1 MLRALF
7 LSLVVA
13 LAACTDAQEAK
24 IQRSAGADDLRI
36 ETPDPDARIT
46 SPLIASG
53 AANNTWYFEAS
64 FPARLMAQDGTMIA
78 EAPAIA
84 ASDWMAPGDVP
95 FNVEMA
101 FTVEEETHA
110 TLVLEEDRPG
120 EGAEPRQVRI
130 PVVLLPGPQ

>member
-7 LSLVVA
+7 VSLVVV
-13 LAACTDAQEAK
+13 LSACTDPQQAK
-24 IQRSAGADDLRI
+24 IQRSAGADDIRI
-36 ETPDPDARIT
+36 EAPEPDARIA

-53 AANNTWYFEAS
+53 TANNTWYFEAV
-64 FPARLMAQDGTMIA
+64 FPARLMAADGTMIA

-84 ASDWMAPGDVP
+84 ASDWMTPGDVP

-110 TLVLEEDRPG
+110 TLVLEEDMPG
-120 EGAEPRQVRI
+120 ENREPRQVRI
-130 PVVLLPGPQ
+130 PVVLLPGTQ

>member
-1 MLRALF
+1 MRRALF
-7 LSLVVA
+7 LSLFLG
-13 LAACTDAQEAK
+13 LAACTDAQDSK
-24 IQRSAGADDLRI
+24 IQRSEGADDLRI
-36 ETPDPDARIT
+36 EMPEPDARIS

-53 AANNTWYFEAS
+53 VADNTWYFEAV

-84 ASDWMAPGDVP
+84 ASDWMASGSVP

-110 TLVLEEDRPG
+110 TLVLEEDMPG
-120 EGAEPRQVRI
+120 EGNEPRQVRI
-130 PVVLLPGPQ
+130 PVVLLPGTQ

>member
-7 LSLVVA
+7 VCVVLG
-13 LAACTDAQEAK
+13 LAACTDPQEAK
-24 IQRSAGADDLRI
+24 IQRSAGADDIRI
-36 ETPDPDARIT
+36 ETPEPDARIT

-53 AANNTWYFEAS
+53 VADNTWYFEAV

-84 ASDWMAPGDVP
+84 ASDWMASGDVP

-101 FTVEEETHA
+101 FTVDRETHA
-110 TLVLEEDRPG
+110 TLVLEEDMPR
-120 EGAEPRQVRI
+120 ENQEPRQVRI
-130 PVVLLPGPQ
+130 PVVLAPDPP

>member
-7 LSLVVA
+7 VSLVLG

-36 ETPDPDARIT
+36 ETPEPDARIS

-53 AANNTWYFEAS
+53 VADNTWYFEAV
-64 FPARLMAQDGTMIA
+64 FPARLMAQDGTLIA

-84 ASDWMAPGDVP
+84 ASDWMASGPVP

-101 FTVEEETHA
+101 FTVEEETQA
-110 TLVLEEDRPG
+110 TLVLEEDMPS
-120 EGAEPRQVRI
+120 EGDEPRQVRI
-130 PVVLLPGPQ
+130 PVVLLPGTQ

>member
-7 LSLVVA
+7 FSLAVA

-24 IQRSAGADDLRI
+24 IQRSANADDIRI
-36 ETPDPDARIT
+36 ETPVPDARIV
-46 SPLIASG
+46 SPLTASG
-53 AANNTWYFEAS
+53 SADNNWYFEAI
-64 FPARLMAQDGTMIA
+64 FYARLMGQDGTMIA

-84 ASDWMAPGDVP
+84 ASDWMQEGQVP

-101 FTVEEETHA
+101 FTVDAETHA
-110 TLVLEEDRPG
+110 TLVLEEAMPA

-130 PVVLLPGPQ
+130 PLVLLPGSQ

>member
-1 MLRALF
+1 MLRPL
-7 LSLVVA
+7 LVSLVLA
-13 LAACTDAQEAK
+13 LCACTDAQEAK
-24 IQRSAGADDLRI
+24 IQRTAGADDLRI
-36 ETPDPDARIT
+36 ETPEPDARIA

-53 AANNTWYFEAS
+53 VANNTWYFEAV
-64 FPARLMAQDGTMIA
+64 FPARLMAHDGTMIA

-84 ASDWMAPGDVP
+84 ASNWMTPGDVP

-101 FTVEEETHA
+101 FTVDEETPA
-110 TLVLEEDRPG
+110 TLVLEEDMPG

>member
-1 MLRALF
+1 MLRVLF
-7 LSLVVA
+7 VSLVLA

-24 IQRSAGADDLRI
+24 IQRSAGADDLRL
-36 ETPDPDARIT
+36 EAPEPDARIT

-53 AANNTWYFEAS
+53 VANNTWYFEAV
-64 FPARLMAQDGTMIA
+64 FPARLMTADGTVIA

-84 ASDWMAPGDVP
+84 ASDWMAQGPVP

-110 TLVLEEDRPG
+110 TLVLEEDMPR

-130 PVVLLPGPQ
+130 PVVLLPGTQ

>member
-1 MLRALF
+1 MVRALF
-7 LSLVVA
+7 VSLVIA

-24 IQRSAGADDLRI
+24 IQRSANADDLRI
-36 ETPDPDARIT
+36 ETPEPDARIS

-53 AANNTWYFEAS
+53 VANNTWYFEAV
-64 FPARLMAQDGTMIA
+64 FPARLMAQDGTTIA

-84 ASDWMAPGDVP
+84 ASDWMTPGDVP

-110 TLVLEEDRPG
+110 TLVLEEDMPG
-120 EGAEPRQVRI
+120 ENREPRQVRI
-130 PVVLLPGPQ
+130 PVVLLPGTQ

>member
-1 MLRALF
+1 MLRAAFAIAIL
-7 LSLVVA
+7 A
-13 LAACTDAQEAK
+13 LAACTDTQEAK

-36 ETPDPDARIT
+36 ETPEPDARIT

-53 AANNTWYFEAS
+53 VANNTWYFEAV
-64 FPARLMAQDGTMIA
+64 FPARLMAADGTLIA

-84 ASDWMAPGDVP
+84 ASDWMTPGPVP

-101 FTVEEETHA
+101 FTVEQETPA
-110 TLVLEEDRPG
+110 TLVLEEDMPG
-120 EGAEPRQVRI
+120 ENEEPRQVRI